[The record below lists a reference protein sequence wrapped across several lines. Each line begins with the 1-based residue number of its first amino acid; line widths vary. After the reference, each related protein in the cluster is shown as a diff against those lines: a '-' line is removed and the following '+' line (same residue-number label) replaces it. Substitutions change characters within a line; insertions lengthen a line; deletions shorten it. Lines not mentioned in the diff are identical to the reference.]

1 MRKSWVGIGVLLLVF
16 ISHLSFAESQKATG
30 PKMVLEE
37 KSVDYKQVDEGEVIQ
52 HTFNVRN
59 DGDQVL
65 QIKSVKP
72 G

>member
-1 MRKSWVGIGVLLLVF
+1 
-16 ISHLSFAESQKATG
+16 
-30 PKMVLEE
+30 MVLEE

-59 DGDQVL
+59 EGDQVL

>member
-1 MRKSWVGIGVLLLVF
+1 MTKFWVGICVLLLVF

-37 KSVDYKQVDEGEVIQ
+37 KSVDFKRVDEGELIQ
-52 HTFNVRN
+52 HTFRVRN
-59 DGDQVL
+59 EGDQVL